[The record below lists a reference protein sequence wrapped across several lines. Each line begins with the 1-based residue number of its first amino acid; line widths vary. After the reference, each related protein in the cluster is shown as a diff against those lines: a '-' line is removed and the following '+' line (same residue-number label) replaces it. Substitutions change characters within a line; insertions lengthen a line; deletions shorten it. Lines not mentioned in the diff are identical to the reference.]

1 MKRKPKPT
9 TVLDDASTT
18 APRRAPR
25 RATRNAQPAARPLPA
40 VPCNLA
46 PVPYPSSGSSPSSPQ
61 DAPPAVAARHVRAIA
76 AILDANHIP
85 AGSRLLDIGCGL
97 GRQAAALARAGY
109 HVTGLD
115 IRFDPQALS
124 CWRAAA
130 SRQPRLHFLT
140 GDARRLPLRSR
151 FRGALLLYNTFAL
164 FRSNDD
170 ALALLAELRR
180 VLPPRGLLL
189 IDNVCRTIWKEI
201 AAGRYADGLSDDGLW
216 QMLWLPGRNVFALR
230 HGDQVDPRLRHPRPG
245 ETLYRA
251 WSLDE
256 LDLLFR
262 LAGWS
267 LDPATTSA
275 PILLARPTR
284 L

>member
-1 MKRKPKPT
+1 
-9 TVLDDASTT
+9 
-18 APRRAPR
+18 
-25 RATRNAQPAARPLPA
+25 
-40 VPCNLA
+40 
-46 PVPYPSSGSSPSSPQ
+46 
-61 DAPPAVAARHVRAIA
+61 VAARHARAIG
-76 AILDANHIP
+76 AILNAHRIP
-85 AGSRLLDIGCGL
+85 AGSHLLDVGCGL

-109 HVTGLD
+109 RVTGLD
-115 IRFDPQALS
+115 IRSDPLALS
-124 CWRAAA
+124 RWRAAA

-151 FRGALLLYNTFAL
+151 FRAALLLYNTFAL

-170 ALALLAELRR
+170 ALSLLAELRR

-216 QMLWLPGRNVFALR
+216 QMLWLPGRNLFALR
-230 HGDQVDPRLRHPRPG
+230 HGEQVAPRSHHPRPG

-262 LAGWS
+262 LSGWS
-267 LDPATTSA
+267 LDPASA
-275 PILLARPTR
+275 GASFLLARPTR